1 MTPLKTEW
9 TRHLPPEKREDFEKY
24 IRNSS
29 LLIDRLVDILRTRG
43 VAISSKE
50 TSEETFD
57 NPSWS
62 HKEAYLLG
70 RKAELKSILAL
81 LDFRTDPE
89 RKS

>member
-9 TRHLPPEKREDFEKY
+9 TRHLPKDQQEDFEKY

-43 VAISSKE
+43 VTISARE
-50 TSEETFD
+50 TSEETFES
-57 NPSWS
+57 PSWS

-70 RKAELKSILAL
+70 RKAELKSILSL
-81 LDFRTDPE
+81 FDFRTDPE